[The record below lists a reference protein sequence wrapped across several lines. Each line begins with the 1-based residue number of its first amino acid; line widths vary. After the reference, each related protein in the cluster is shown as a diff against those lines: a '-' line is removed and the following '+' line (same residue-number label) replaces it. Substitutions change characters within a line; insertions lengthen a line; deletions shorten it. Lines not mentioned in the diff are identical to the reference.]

1 MGVSWTK
8 EQQKVIDTRNC
19 NLLVS
24 AAAGSGKTAVLVER
38 ILKRITD
45 PHHPADIDRLL
56 IVTFTR
62 AAAGEMKERIRAA
75 IEKQLE
81 ENQED
86 EHLQRQASLIH
97 HAQITTID
105 SFCSYV
111 VKNYFHLIDLDP
123 SFRMG
128 EEGEMRLMQADAADR
143 VLEEAYAREDNA
155 DFSDFVDCFGGGKS
169 DTRIADYMIRL
180 YEFSM
185 SYPYPEEWLET
196 CRKAYEIQGTEELL
210 QAPWFQAVKREAKRQ
225 IQEAAQLLTQ
235 AEQLSGEAD
244 GPAFYLELLGMEKYS
259 VQAVCAQE
267 DFFSWKERLD
277 ALEFKRLP
285 PGKKAEKELVSE
297 TKQELVKS
305 LRNEAKDLIKDIKAR
320 YFAQTAEE
328 MTETLKKAAK
338 PVGVLVDLTLAFQK
352 AYQAKKKEKNVLD
365 FADLEHY
372 ALKIL
377 VDHSDGEDK
386 RTDAARELA
395 SRFTEI
401 MIDEYQDSNLVQEKL
416 LTAVSQM
423 EEGNNNI
430 FMVGDVK
437 QSIYRF
443 RLARPDLFMEKFR
456 SYPAKEGGKTLRIDL
471 HRNFR
476 SRKEVLDG
484 VNYLFYQLMGDD
496 LGGVEYD
503 EDAALY
509 PQLAFPQKEQESL
522 TPADE
527 LLLLEEDEEIWQE
540 QETSQTSR
548 ELEARMAALRIRE
561 IMEEEQVLDK
571 ETGRYRKPR
580 FSDFTLLL
588 RTVSGWSETFKKVLN
603 ASGIPANVTT
613 KTGYFSASEVAAVL
627 DYLQILDNP
636 FQDIP
641 LAGAM
646 KSMPGGF
653 SLEELAQIGE
663 IGKEEETHYL
673 YESLLAAEKREG
685 SLGVKVRGFLKTY
698 RDLRKL
704 VPYTPMH
711 ELLWAFYDAT
721 GFLVYQQAFVTGEQ
735 RKANLLMLL
744 EKARDYESTSY
755 RGLFHF
761 VRYIENLKKYQM
773 DFGEA
778 SVLSENDD
786 SVKIMSIHSS
796 KGLEF
801 PIVFVCG
808 MGKQIN
814 LQDARDSIVLHPDL
828 GIGAACVDEKLRIRT
843 KTLLQKAVQQEITLE
858 SLGEELRILYVALT
872 RAKER
877 LVLTGTVSGLEKK
890 LAGWGLL
897 KKQEKKRLPYGLRSK
912 GKTYLDWVLA
922 ALSRHKA
929 MKPLYEACGLEVNAL
944 NPLYEGTAEFSVRKL
959 SPGELALGEAQT
971 RTEEKRKQE
980 ELLNWDTE
988 NVYNREIRRELEE
1001 SFSYEY
1007 PFAHLARIPA
1017 KMTVSEVKR
1026 RLAQKD
1032 EESLEVYGE
1041 ERNLYGERKRLHGEE
1056 QNLYEQDLNLHGRY
1070 PQADAEEKQESR
1082 PAQMGER
1089 EEPPLEAYVPRFMR
1103 EEEEELQG
1111 AQRGTAY
1118 HRVLESLDFSRT
1130 DSSEDIARQI
1140 RELTDQGKITP
1151 QMARAVSP
1159 TVLYRLAGGHLGRR
1173 MRSAWERGEL
1183 YREQPFVIE
1192 VRAEEVSREFQ
1203 SQEGILIQGIID
1215 AYFLEGDAWVL
1226 VDYKTDR
1233 VSPRNPR
1240 ELTQKYK
1247 IQLDYYAQALYRMTG
1262 KRVKEAYIY
1271 STYLGREIP
1280 AE

>member
-8 EQQKVIDTRNC
+8 EQQKVIDARNC
-19 NLLVS
+19 SILVS

-38 ILKRITD
+38 IIQRITD
-45 PHHPADIDRLL
+45 PDHPADIDRLL

-75 IEKQLE
+75 IEKKLE

-86 EHLQRQASLIH
+86 EHLQRQAALVH

-123 SFRMG
+123 SYRMG

-143 VLEEAYAREDNA
+143 VLEEAYAAEDNQA
-155 DFSDFVDCFGGGKS
+155 FSDFVDCFGGGKS
-169 DTRIADYMIRL
+169 DSRIADYMIRL

-185 SYPYPEEWLET
+185 SYPYPEEWLDS
-196 CRKAYEIQGTEELL
+196 CRKAYEIQNIEELEG
-210 QAPWFQAVKREAKRQ
+210 APWFAAVKRETKRQ
-225 IQEAAQLLTQ
+225 IQEAAQLLSQ
-235 AEQLSGEAD
+235 AEQLSAEAD
-244 GPAFYLELLGMEKYS
+244 GPAFYLELLGTEKNS
-259 VQAVCAQE
+259 VQAVCAE
-267 DFFSWKERLD
+267 DDFFSWKERLD
-277 ALEFKRLP
+277 SLEFKRLP

-297 TKQELVKS
+297 EKQELVKS
-305 LRNEAKDLIKDIKAR
+305 LRNEAKEIIKDIKAR
-320 YFAQTAEE
+320 YFAESGEE
-328 MTETLKKAAK
+328 IIENLCRAGR
-338 PVGVLVDLTLAFQK
+338 PVSVLVDLTLRFME
-352 AYQAKKKEKNVLD
+352 AYREKKKEKNVLD
-365 FADLEHY
+365 FADLEHC
-372 ALKIL
+372 ALQIL
-377 VDHSDGEDK
+377 VEHSSKGDR
-386 RTDAARELA
+386 RTDAAKELA
-395 SRFTEI
+395 SRFSEI

-416 LTAVSQM
+416 LTAVSQT
-423 EEGNNNI
+423 EEGNNNL

-456 SYPAKEGGKTLRIDL
+456 SYPTQEGGKTLRIDL

-484 VNYLFYQLMGDD
+484 VNYLFYQLMGED

-509 PQLAFPQKEQESL
+509 PQLAFPAKEEESR

-527 LLLLEEDEEIWQE
+527 ILLLEEDEESWKE
-540 QETSQTSR
+540 KEGTQTGR
-548 ELEARMAALRIRE
+548 ELEASMTALRIRE

-571 ETGRYRKPR
+571 QTGLYRRPR
-580 FSDFTLLL
+580 FSDFTILL
-588 RTVSGWSETFKKVLN
+588 RTMSGWAETFKKVLN

-646 KSMPGGF
+646 KSMPKGF
-653 SLEELAQIGE
+653 SMQELAQIGE
-663 IGKEEETHYL
+663 IGKEEETHCL
-673 YESLLAAEKREG
+673 YESVLAAEKRG
-685 SLGVKVRGFLKTY
+685 GKLGDKVREFLKIY
-698 RDLRKL
+698 RSLRKL

-711 ELLWAFYDAT
+711 ELLWAFYDST
-721 GFLVYQQAFVTGEQ
+721 GFLVYQQAFVSGEQ

-755 RGLFHF
+755 RGLFNF

-801 PIVFVCG
+801 HIVFVCG

-814 LQDARDSIVLHPDL
+814 MQDARDSIVLHPDL
-828 GIGAACVDEKLRIRT
+828 GIGAPCVDEKLRIRT
-843 KTLLQKAVQQEITLE
+843 KTLLQKAVQQEIALE

-877 LVLTGTVSGLEKK
+877 LVLTGTVTGLEKK
-890 LAGWGLL
+890 LAGYGIL
-897 KKQEKKRLPYGLRSK
+897 KKQKKSRLPYGLRSK

-922 ALSRHKA
+922 ALARHKA
-929 MKPLYEACGLEVNAL
+929 MKPLYQQYAQEVYAL
-944 NPLYEGTAEFSVRKL
+944 NPLYEGEADFSVRKI
-959 SPGELALGEAQT
+959 SPMELMLGEVQT
-971 RTEEKRKQE
+971 RAEEMRRKE
-980 ELLNWDTE
+980 ELLHWDAGK
-988 NVYNREIRRELEE
+988 VYGREIRSEIEE

-1007 PFAHLARIPA
+1007 PYAALADIPA

-1026 RLAQKD
+1026 MMTQEEEDSLALYDDNRIEAQESLPEPYVPKFMKD
-1032 EESLEVYGE
+1032 ES
-1041 ERNLYGERKRLHGEE
+1041 
-1056 QNLYEQDLNLHGRY
+1056 Q
-1070 PQADAEEKQESR
+1070 
-1082 PAQMGER
+1082 
-1089 EEPPLEAYVPRFMR
+1089 
-1103 EEEEELQG
+1103 ELQG

-1130 DSSEDIARQI
+1130 GSPEEISCQI
-1140 RELTDQGKITP
+1140 REFTARGKMTE

-1159 TVLYRLAGGHLGRR
+1159 TVLYRLASGHLGKR
-1173 MRSAWERGEL
+1173 MRKAWERGML
-1183 YREQPFVIE
+1183 FREQPFVIS
-1192 VRAEEVSREFQ
+1192 VRAEDVKEEFR
-1203 SQEGILIQGIID
+1203 SQEEILIQGIID
-1215 AYFLEGDAWVL
+1215 AYFEEGEDLIL

-1233 VSPRNPR
+1233 VSQRNPE
-1240 ELTQKYK
+1240 ELVNKYR
-1247 IQLDYYAQALYRMTG
+1247 IQLDYYAEALYRMTG

-1271 STYLGREIP
+1271 STSLGREIP
-1280 AE
+1280 AD